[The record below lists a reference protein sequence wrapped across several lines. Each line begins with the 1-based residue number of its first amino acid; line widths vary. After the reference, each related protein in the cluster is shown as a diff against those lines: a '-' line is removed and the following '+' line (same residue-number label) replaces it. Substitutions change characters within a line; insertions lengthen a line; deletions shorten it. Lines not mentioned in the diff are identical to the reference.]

1 MLLTILSI
9 ISPISL
15 AICSILVGM
24 QVGARQGFYEGYRL
38 GHLEGSRKAKASM
51 KEVKEVL
58 RKSDK

>member
-1 MLLTILSI
+1 MLLTVISI
-9 ISPISL
+9 ISPISV

-24 QVGARQGFYEGYRL
+24 RVGVKQGFYEGYRL

-58 RKSDK
+58 RKFDK